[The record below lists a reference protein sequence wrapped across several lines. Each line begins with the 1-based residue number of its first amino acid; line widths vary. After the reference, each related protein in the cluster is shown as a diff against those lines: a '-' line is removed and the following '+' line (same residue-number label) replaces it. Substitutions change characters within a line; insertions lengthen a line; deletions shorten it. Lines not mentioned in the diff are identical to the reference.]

1 MKKHL
6 LKVAISASALL
17 INDVAKA
24 QVVQTFSFTGG
35 AQTFTVPNCVNTLTI
50 IARGA
55 SGGGGNVG
63 APGANLG
70 GVGGFGA
77 NASGILTVTPG
88 QVLNL
93 FVGGQGT
100 VNVGGFN
107 GGGSGNNNSGGGGG
121 ATDVRLGGTA
131 LSNRVLVAGGGG
143 GGGRG
148 GCETTVPAVI
158 GGAGG
163 AGGNNGSA
171 GINAATSGG
180 FAGGGAG
187 GTGTLGGVAGVGCA
201 GFLGTPG
208 GDGSLGIGGN
218 GGGGQNCCCFSF
230 ASVPAGGGG
239 GGGFFGGGAGGGGS
253 AGTVGCSGNDKGAG
267 GGGAGG
273 TNYFDAAFTSTAIS
287 TATTSGNGQIIIS
300 YNTIPSITLTS
311 SSASVCAN
319 SNVTITASGASTYT
333 WNTGATGN
341 SVVFNPS
348 VTTVYTATGSLGG
361 CINTRT
367 ISISALPLPTVTVNS
382 GTICNGNS
390 FTLVPSGALSYTY
403 PATVSPTVTTS
414 YTVIG
419 VGSNGC
425 LSNIATSNVTVVAGP
440 TLSASSAT
448 ICSGGTAT
456 LTASGANTYTWNT
469 GSNSSSITVSPSST
483 TNYTVGG
490 ANLAGC
496 KSNTLTLTVNVG
508 SAPSVVVN
516 SSTVCA
522 GTSATLTA
530 SGLTTYTWNTGA
542 NTNSIVVSPSVTT
555 TYSVNGN
562 LLGCATQAS
571 NSSTVVVNSV
581 NVTANATSTVICSG
595 QSGTLN
601 ASGAS
606 TYTWNT
612 GSNGNSIVVSPTV
625 STNYTVTG
633 TGSNGCVG
641 NAIVTQSVEI
651 CTGISNISGELSIFS
666 VNPNPASDFI
676 VVNSIKALRDQNMEI
691 INSVGQLVK
700 VIRIEN
706 EKQTVIISDLAKGVY
721 FVKLNGATSKFV
733 KE

>member
-1 MKKHL
+1 MKKNL

-17 INDVAKA
+17 ITDSAMA
-24 QVVQTFSFTGG
+24 QVVQTFTFTG
-35 AQTFTVPNCVNTLTI
+35 ASQSFTVPNCVNTITI
-50 IARGA
+50 SARGA

-63 APGANLG
+63 GPGANLG
-70 GVGGFGA
+70 GIGGSGA
-77 NASGILTVTPG
+77 NATGVITVTPG

-93 FVGGQGT
+93 FIGGQGT

-107 GGGSGNNNSGGGGG
+107 GGGAGNNNSGGGGG
-121 ATDVRLGGTA
+121 ATDVRFGGTA
-131 LSNRVLVAGGGG
+131 LANRILVAGGG

-148 GCETTVPAVI
+148 GCESTVPAVI

-163 AGGNNGSA
+163 NGGSNGTN
-171 GINAATSGG
+171 GVNATTSGG

-187 GTGTLGGVAGVGCA
+187 GTGTLGGVAGIGCG
-201 GFLGTPG
+201 GFLGTAG
-208 GDGSLGIGGN
+208 GNGSLAIGGN
-218 GGGGQNCCCFSF
+218 GGGGQNCCCFSNP
-230 ASVPAGGGG
+230 SIPAGGGG
-239 GGGFFGGGAGGGGS
+239 GGGYFGGGAGGGGS
-253 AGTVGCSGNDKGAG
+253 AGTTGCSGNDKGAG

-273 TNYFDAAFTSTAIS
+273 TNYFDVAFTSTAIS
-287 TATTSGNGQIIIS
+287 TSTASGNGQIIIS
-300 YNTIPSITLTS
+300 YNTFPTVTLTS

-333 WNTGATGN
+333 WNNGSTAN

-348 VTTVYTATGSLGG
+348 VTTVYTATGSLG
-361 CINTRT
+361 CWINTRT
-367 ISISALPLPTVTVNS
+367 ISIFALPLPTISVNS

-390 FTLVPSGALSYTY
+390 FTLVPTGALSYTY

-425 LSNIATSNVTVVAGP
+425 LSNIATSNVTVIANP
-440 TLSASSAT
+440 TISASSAT

-469 GSNSSSITVSPSST
+469 GSNASSITVSPAST

-496 KSNTLTLTVNVG
+496 RSNTLSLSVTIG
-508 SAPSVVVN
+508 AAPSVVVN
-516 SSTVCA
+516 SSTVCS
-522 GTSATLTA
+522 GNSATLTA

-542 NTNSIVVSPSVTT
+542 NTNSIIVSPTVTT

-571 NSSTVVVNSV
+571 NSSTVIVNSTI
-581 NVTANATSTVICSG
+581 VTANVTSTIICSG
-595 QSGTLN
+595 QSGTLTAN
-601 ASGAS
+601 GAS
-606 TYTWNT
+606 TYSWSN
-612 GSNGNSIVVSPTV
+612 GSNGSSIVVSPTV

-633 TGSNGCVG
+633 TGPNGCIG
-641 NAIVTQSVEI
+641 NAVVTQSVEL
-651 CTGISNISGELSIFS
+651 CTGISNKSGVFS
-666 VNPNPASDFI
+666 TFNVNPNPANDFI
-676 VVNSIKALRDQNMEI
+676 VVSSIKSLNNQKMEI

-700 VIRIEN
+700 VVRIES
-706 EKQTVIISDLAKGVY
+706 EKQTVLISDLAKGVY